1 VSNGVKARRSVLE
14 NLKPT
19 AETHAG
25 LLLQRYLTAH
35 KPKQR
40 DNTQDTPEEML
51 LDQATGVKVSEV
63 YHAAFRRWLKQ
74 FVQKTPAGCA
84 RVHFT
89 VQAAAPIAIGLGNAS
104 PLEVGIRLHHTY
116 GMPLLPASALKGLC
130 RRVARLLHHE
140 SKLSDDAI
148 DALFGFSRE
157 KQAAAGAV
165 VFYDAWYVPRC
176 EDDTPFHR
184 DVITVHHP
192 AYYGDGKTPPT
203 DFDDPTPVP
212 FLVVKPGAQFLC
224 VLDAP
229 DHRWADFAQ
238 KMLLWGLE
246 NLGVGAKTNA
256 GYGYLRLPNAGSAS
270 TTANPALQTNEEVW
284 QQAYITYDAGRQAI
298 NAQNLTTKERAD
310 AQGAQ
315 AKALLDALPDA
326 VRQQLV
332 EKRRLTADVVIKQVG
347 NMRRLVRIVPSAQ
360 T

>member
-1 VSNGVKARRSVLE
+1 MSSGVKARRSVLE
-14 NLKPT
+14 SLKPT
-19 AETHAG
+19 TETHAG

-63 YHAAFRRWLKQ
+63 YRAAFRRWRKFAEQ
-74 FVQKTPAGCA
+74 TPAGRA

-89 VQAAAPIAIGLGNAS
+89 VQAVAPIAIGLGDAS
-104 PLEVGIRLHHTY
+104 PLEVGMRLHHTY

-165 VFYDAWYVPRC
+165 VFYDAWYVPC
-176 EDDTPFHR
+176 SAGGAPFHR

-192 AYYGDGKTPPT
+192 AYYGSGEVAPT

-212 FLVVKPGAQFLC
+212 FLVVKPGARFLC

-229 DHRWADFAQ
+229 NRQWADFAQ

-256 GYGYLRLPNAGSAS
+256 GYGYLAPPETAAAASARPMLQ
-270 TTANPALQTNEEVW
+270 ANEQVW
-284 QQAYITYDAGRQAI
+284 QQAYITYDAGKQTLI
-298 NAQNLTTKERAD
+298 VQNLATKARAE

-315 AKALLDALPDA
+315 AKTLLDALPDA
-326 VRQQLV
+326 LREQLR
-332 EKRRLTADVVIKQVG
+332 EKKRLTADVVIEQLG
-347 NMRRLVRIVPSAQ
+347 NQRRVVRIVPV
-360 T
+360 

>member
-63 YHAAFRRWLKQ
+63 YRAAFQRWRQ
-74 FVQKTPAGCA
+74 FAQQMPDGCA

-89 VQAAAPIAIGLGNAS
+89 VQAVAPIAIGLGDAS

-165 VFYDAWYVPRC
+165 VFYDAWYVPSSAGGA
-176 EDDTPFHR
+176 PFHR

-212 FLVVKPGAQFLC
+212 FLVVKPGARFLC

-256 GYGYLRLPNAGSAS
+256 GYGYLNREGSAS
-270 TTANPALQTNEEVW
+270 ASPAARPTLQASEQVW
-284 QQAYITYDAGRQAI
+284 QQAYITYDAGKQTLTV
-298 NAQNLTTKERAD
+298 QNLATKARAE

-315 AKALLDALPDA
+315 AKTLLDALPDA
-326 VRQQLV
+326 LRQQLV
-332 EKRRLTADVVIKQVG
+332 EKRKLTADVVVEQQG
-347 NMRRLVRIVPSAQ
+347 NMRRLVKILAESAR
-360 T
+360 

>member
-40 DNTQDTPEEML
+40 DNTQETPEEQL
-51 LDQATGVKVSEV
+51 LEQARVIAASKV
-63 YHAAFRRWLKQ
+63 YHAAFDRWLER

-89 VQAAAPIAIGLGNAS
+89 VQAAAPIAIGLGDAS
-104 PLEVGIRLHHTY
+104 PLEVGIRLSHTY

-130 RRVARLLHHE
+130 RRVARLLRHD

-165 VFYDAWYVPRC
+165 VFYDAWYVPSSAGGA
-176 EDDTPFHR
+176 PFHR

-192 AYYGDGKTPPT
+192 AYYGSGEVAPT

-212 FLVVKPGAQFLC
+212 FLVVKPGARFLC

-256 GYGYLRLPNAGSAS
+256 GYGYLTHADGASAS
-270 TTANPALQTNEEVW
+270 SDARPTLQASEQVW
-284 QQAYITYDAGRQAI
+284 QQTTVVYEPGPRRLKAARSAQEQAFAEGKDAESVL
-298 NAQNLTTKERAD
+298 NS
-310 AQGAQ
+310 
-315 AKALLDALPDA
+315 LPDA
-326 VRQQLV
+326 LRQQLV
-332 EKRRLTADVVIKQVG
+332 EKRKLTADVVVEQQG
-347 NMRRLVRIVPSAQ
+347 NMRRLVKILAESAR
-360 T
+360 

>member
-35 KPKQR
+35 KPKER
-40 DNTQDTPEEML
+40 DNTQDTLEEML

-63 YHAAFRRWLKQ
+63 YRAAFDRWLER

-89 VQAAAPIAIGLGNAS
+89 VQAAAPIAIGLGDAS
-104 PLEVGIRLHHTY
+104 PLEVGMRLHHTY

-130 RRVARLLHHE
+130 RRVARLLRHD
-140 SKLSDDAI
+140 SKLSDEAI

-165 VFYDAWYVPRC
+165 VFYDAWYVPSSAGGA
-176 EDDTPFHR
+176 PFHR

-212 FLVVKPGAQFLC
+212 FLVIKPGAQFLC

-229 DHRWADFAQ
+229 DPAWARFAEQ
-238 KMLLWGLE
+238 MLLWGLE

-256 GYGYLRLPNAGSAS
+256 GYGYLASLEAGKSS

-284 QQAYITYDAGRQAI
+284 RQAYITYDAGKQTLTV
-298 NAQNLTTKERAD
+298 QNLATKARAE

-315 AKALLDALPDA
+315 AKTLLDSLPDA
-326 VRQQLV
+326 LREQLR
-332 EKRRLTADVVIKQVG
+332 EKKRLTADVVIEQLG
-347 NMRRLVRIVPSAQ
+347 NQRRVVRIVPV
-360 T
+360 

>member
-35 KPKQR
+35 KPKER

-63 YHAAFRRWLKQ
+63 YRAAFRRWLKQ

-104 PLEVGIRLHHTY
+104 PLEVGIRLSHTY

-130 RRVARLLHHE
+130 RRVARLLKHE
-140 SKLSDDAI
+140 NKLSDDAI

-176 EDDTPFHR
+176 ENDTPFHR

-192 AYYGDGKTPPT
+192 AYYGSGEVAPT

-212 FLVVKPGAQFLC
+212 FLVVKPGARFLC

-229 DHRWADFAQ
+229 DRQWADFAQ

-256 GYGYLRLPNAGSAS
+256 GYGYLAPPETAAAASARPMLQ
-270 TTANPALQTNEEVW
+270 ANEQVW
-284 QQAYITYDAGRQAI
+284 QQAYITYDAGKQTLI
-298 NAQNLTTKERAD
+298 VQNLATKARAE

-315 AKALLDALPDA
+315 AKALLDSLPDA
-326 VRQQLV
+326 LREQLTS
-332 EKRRLTADVVIKQVG
+332 KKRLTADVIVEQQG
-347 NMRRLVRIVPSAQ
+347 NMRRVVRIVPV
-360 T
+360 

>member
-35 KPKQR
+35 KPKER
-40 DNTQDTPEEML
+40 DNTTQTPEEQL
-51 LDQATGVKVSEV
+51 LEQACAIAASKV
-63 YHAAFRRWLKQ
+63 YHAAFDRWLEQ
-74 FVQKTPAGCA
+74 FVQKTPDGCA

-89 VQAAAPIAIGLGNAS
+89 VQAVAPIAIGLGNAS

-130 RRVARLLHHE
+130 RRVARMLRHD
-140 SKLSDDAI
+140 SKLSDEAI

-157 KQAAAGAV
+157 KQASAGAV
-165 VFYDAWYVPRC
+165 VFYDAWYVPSSAGGA
-176 EDDTPFHR
+176 PFHR

-192 AYYGDGKTPPT
+192 AYYGSGEVAPT

-212 FLVVKPGAQFLC
+212 FLVVKPGARFLC
-224 VLDAP
+224 TLDAP
-229 DHRWADFAQ
+229 NRQWADFAQ

-256 GYGYLRLPNAGSAS
+256 GYGYLNREGGASAS
-270 TTANPALQTNEEVW
+270 PAARPTLQASEQVW
-284 QQAYITYDAGRQAI
+284 QQAYITYDAGKQTLTV
-298 NAQNLTTKERAD
+298 QNLATKARAE

-315 AKALLDALPDA
+315 AKTLLDALPDA
-326 VRQQLV
+326 LREQLR
-332 EKRRLTADVVIKQVG
+332 EKKRLTADVVIEQLG
-347 NMRRLVRIVPSAQ
+347 NQRRVVRIVPV
-360 T
+360 

>member
-1 VSNGVKARRSVLE
+1 MSNGVKARRSVLE

-51 LDQATGVKVSEV
+51 LDQATGVKASEV
-63 YHAAFRRWLKQ
+63 YHAAFDRWLEQ
-74 FVQKTPAGCA
+74 FAQQTPAGCA

-148 DALFGFSRE
+148 DALFGLSRE

-165 VFYDAWYVPRC
+165 VFYDAWYDP
-176 EDDTPFHR
+176 DSAGGAPFHR

-192 AYYGDGKTPPT
+192 AYYGSGEVAPT

-212 FLVVKPGAQFLC
+212 FLVVKPGARFLC

-229 DHRWADFAQ
+229 NRQWADFAH

-246 NLGVGAKTNA
+246 HLGVGAKTNA
-256 GYGYLRLPNAGSAS
+256 GYGYLKLPDTSKPS
-270 TTANPALQTNEEVW
+270 TVANPMLQANEEVW
-284 QQAYITYDAGRQAI
+284 QQATVVYEPGPRRLKATKSSTEQAF
-298 NAQNLTTKERAD
+298 AEGKRAE
-310 AQGAQ
+310 AV
-315 AKALLDALPDA
+315 LNALPEA
-326 VRQQLV
+326 VREQLM
-332 EKRRLTADVVIKQVG
+332 EKRRLTTDVIIERMG
-347 NMRRLVRIVPSAQ
+347 NQRSLKRIL
-360 T
+360 

>member
-35 KPKQR
+35 KPKER

-63 YHAAFRRWLKQ
+63 YRAAFDRWLEQ

-130 RRVARLLHHE
+130 RRVARLLKHE
-140 SKLSDDAI
+140 NKLSDDAI
-148 DALFGFSRE
+148 DALFGFSRDT
-157 KQAAAGAV
+157 QAAAGAV
-165 VFYDAWYVPRC
+165 VFYDAWYDPSSVGGK
-176 EDDTPFHR
+176 PFHR

-212 FLVVKPGAQFLC
+212 FLVVKPGARFLC

-229 DHRWADFAQ
+229 NRQWADFAH

-246 NLGVGAKTNA
+246 HLGVGAKTNA
-256 GYGYLRLPNAGSAS
+256 GYGYLASLEAGKSS

-284 QQAYITYDAGRQAI
+284 RQAYITYDAGKQTLI
-298 NAQNLTTKERAD
+298 VQNLATKARAE

-315 AKALLDALPDA
+315 AKTLLDSLPDA
-326 VRQQLV
+326 LREQLR
-332 EKRRLTADVVIKQVG
+332 EKKRLTADVVIEQLG
-347 NMRRLVRIVPSAQ
+347 NQRRVVRIVPV
-360 T
+360 

>member
-1 VSNGVKARRSVLE
+1 VSSGVKARRSVLE
-14 NLKPT
+14 NLKPK

-63 YHAAFRRWLKQ
+63 YRAAFRRWRRFAEQ
-74 FVQKTPAGCA
+74 TPDGCA

-89 VQAAAPIAIGLGNAS
+89 VQAAAPIAIGLGDAS
-104 PLEVGIRLHHTY
+104 PLEVGIRLHHSY

-130 RRVARLLHHE
+130 RRVARLLKHE
-140 SKLSDDAI
+140 NKLSDDAI
-148 DALFGFSRE
+148 DALFGLSRE

-165 VFYDAWYVPRC
+165 VFYDAWYDPDSV
-176 EDDTPFHR
+176 DGAPFHR

-192 AYYGDGKTPPT
+192 AYYGDDKTPPT

-212 FLVVKPGAQFLC
+212 FLVVKPGARFLC

-229 DHRWADFAQ
+229 DRQWADFAQ

-256 GYGYLRLPNAGSAS
+256 GYGYLTREGGASAS
-270 TTANPALQTNEEVW
+270 PAARPTLQASEQVW
-284 QQAYITYDAGRQAI
+284 QQTTVVYEPGPRRLKAARSAQEQAFAEGKDAESVL
-298 NAQNLTTKERAD
+298 NS
-310 AQGAQ
+310 
-315 AKALLDALPDA
+315 LPDA
-326 VRQQLV
+326 LRQQLV
-332 EKRRLTADVVIKQVG
+332 EKRKLTADVVVKQQG
-347 NMRRLVRIVPSAQ
+347 NMRRLVKILAESAR
-360 T
+360 

>member
-1 VSNGVKARRSVLE
+1 MSNGVKARRRVLE

-35 KPKQR
+35 KPKER

-63 YHAAFRRWLKQ
+63 YRAAFDRWLER

-130 RRVARLLHHE
+130 RRVARLLRHD
-140 SKLSDDAI
+140 SKLSDEAI
-148 DALFGFSRE
+148 DALFGFSRDT
-157 KQAAAGAV
+157 QAAGAV
-165 VFYDAWYVPRC
+165 VFYDAWYVPSSAGGA
-176 EDDTPFHR
+176 PFHR

-192 AYYGDGKTPPT
+192 AYYGSGEVAPT

-212 FLVVKPGAQFLC
+212 FLVVKPGARFLC

-256 GYGYLRLPNAGSAS
+256 GYGYFRLPNASSAS
-270 TTANPALQTNEEVW
+270 TTANPVLQTNEEVW
-284 QQAYITYDAGRQAI
+284 QQAYITYDAGRQALT
-298 NAQNLTTKERAD
+298 AQNLNTRDRAD

-315 AKALLDALPDA
+315 AKTLLDALPDTL
-326 VRQQLV
+326 RQQLV
-332 EKRRLTADVVIKQVG
+332 EKRKLTADVVVEQQG
-347 NMRRLVRIVPSAQ
+347 NMRRLVKIRAESAR
-360 T
+360 

>member
-63 YHAAFRRWLKQ
+63 YRAAFRRWLEQ

-104 PLEVGIRLHHTY
+104 PLEVGIRLSHTY

-140 SKLSDDAI
+140 SKLSDEAI
-148 DALFGFSRE
+148 DALFGFSRDT
-157 KQAAAGAV
+157 QAAAGAV
-165 VFYDAWYVPRC
+165 VFYDAWYDPDSVRGA
-176 EDDTPFHR
+176 PFHR

-192 AYYGDGKTPPT
+192 AYYSDGKTPPT

-212 FLVVKPGAQFLC
+212 FLVVKPCARFLC

-229 DHRWADFAQ
+229 DRQWADFAQ

-256 GYGYLRLPNAGSAS
+256 GYGYLAPPETAAAASARPMLQ
-270 TTANPALQTNEEVW
+270 ANEQVW

-315 AKALLDALPDA
+315 AKAVLDSLPDA
-326 VRQQLV
+326 LREQLR
-332 EKRRLTADVVIKQVG
+332 EKKRLTADVVIEQLG
-347 NMRRLVRIVPSAQ
+347 NQRRVVRIVPV
-360 T
+360 

>member
-1 VSNGVKARRSVLE
+1 MSNGVKARRSVLE

-35 KPKQR
+35 KPKER

-51 LDQATGVKVSEV
+51 LDRVTGVKVSEV
-63 YHAAFRRWLKQ
+63 YRAAFDRWLEQ

-104 PLEVGIRLHHTY
+104 PLEVGIRLHHSY

-165 VFYDAWYVPRC
+165 VFYDACMFPAAQAARRSIAMSLPCIILPTTATAKPR
-176 EDDTPFHR
+176 
-184 DVITVHHP
+184 
-192 AYYGDGKTPPT
+192 PPT
-203 DFDDPTPVP
+203 SMTRRLCRFSSSSLARGSCVCWTRPTPHGRASP
-212 FLVVKPGAQFLC
+212 SRCCCGGW
-224 VLDAP
+224 
-229 DHRWADFAQ
+229 RI
-238 KMLLWGLE
+238 
-246 NLGVGAKTNA
+246 
-256 GYGYLRLPNAGSAS
+256 SAS
-270 TTANPALQTNEEVW
+270 GRKPTRATAT
-284 QQAYITYDAGRQAI
+284 
-298 NAQNLTTKERAD
+298 
-310 AQGAQ
+310 
-315 AKALLDALPDA
+315 
-326 VRQQLV
+326 
-332 EKRRLTADVVIKQVG
+332 
-347 NMRRLVRIVPSAQ
+347 
-360 T
+360 

>member
-40 DNTQDTPEEML
+40 DNTTQTPEEQL
-51 LDQATGVKVSEV
+51 LEQACAIAASKV
-63 YHAAFRRWLKQ
+63 YHAAFDRWLEQ
-74 FVQKTPAGCA
+74 FAQKTPAGCA

-104 PLEVGIRLHHTY
+104 PLEVGIRLSHTY

-165 VFYDAWYVPRC
+165 VFYDAWYVPSSAGGA
-176 EDDTPFHR
+176 PFHR

-192 AYYGDGKTPPT
+192 AYYGSGEVAPT

-212 FLVVKPGAQFLC
+212 FLVVKPGARFLC

-256 GYGYLRLPNAGSAS
+256 GYGYLAPPETAAAASARPMLQ
-270 TTANPALQTNEEVW
+270 ANEQVW
-284 QQAYITYDAGRQAI
+284 QQTTVVYEPGPRRLKAARSAQEQAFAEGKDAESVL
-298 NAQNLTTKERAD
+298 NS
-310 AQGAQ
+310 
-315 AKALLDALPDA
+315 LPDA
-326 VRQQLV
+326 LRQQLV
-332 EKRRLTADVVIKQVG
+332 EKRKLTADVVVEQQG
-347 NMRRLVRIVPSAQ
+347 NMRRLVKILAESAR
-360 T
+360 

>member
-1 VSNGVKARRSVLE
+1 MSNGVKARRSVLE
-14 NLKPT
+14 SLQPT
-19 AETHAG
+19 TETHAG

-35 KPKQR
+35 KPKER

-63 YHAAFRRWLKQ
+63 YRAAFRRWLKQ

-84 RVHFT
+84 RIHFT
-89 VQAAAPIAIGLGNAS
+89 VQATAPIAIGLGDAS

-130 RRVARLLHHE
+130 RRVARLLKHE
-140 SKLSDDAI
+140 NKLSDDAI
-148 DALFGFSRE
+148 DALFGLSRE

-165 VFYDAWYVPRC
+165 VFYDAWYDP
-176 EDDTPFHR
+176 DSAGGAPFHR

-192 AYYGDGKTPPT
+192 AYYGDDKTPPT

-212 FLVVKPGAQFLC
+212 FLVVKPGARFLC

-229 DHRWADFAQ
+229 DRQWADFAQ

-256 GYGYLRLPNAGSAS
+256 GYGYLAPPETAAAASARPMLQ
-270 TTANPALQTNEEVW
+270 ANEQVW
-284 QQAYITYDAGRQAI
+284 QQAYITYDAGKQTLI
-298 NAQNLTTKERAD
+298 VQNLATKARAE

-315 AKALLDALPDA
+315 AKTLLDSLPDA
-326 VRQQLV
+326 LREQLRA
-332 EKRRLTADVVIKQVG
+332 KKRLTADVVIEQLG
-347 NMRRLVRIVPSAQ
+347 NQRRVVKILAESAR
-360 T
+360 

>member
-1 VSNGVKARRSVLE
+1 MSNGVKARRSVLE

-63 YHAAFRRWLKQ
+63 YHAAFQRWRQ
-74 FVQKTPAGCA
+74 FAQQMPDGCA

-89 VQAAAPIAIGLGNAS
+89 VQAVAPIAIGLGDAS
-104 PLEVGIRLHHTY
+104 PLEVGMRLHHTY

-130 RRVARLLHHE
+130 RRVARLLRHD
-140 SKLSDDAI
+140 SKRSDEAI
-148 DALFGFSRE
+148 DALFGFSRDT
-157 KQAAAGAV
+157 QAAAGAV
-165 VFYDAWYVPRC
+165 VFYDAWYDPDSVGGA
-176 EDDTPFHR
+176 PFHR

-212 FLVVKPGAQFLC
+212 FLVIRPGAQFLC

-256 GYGYLRLPNAGSAS
+256 GYGYLTREGGASAS
-270 TTANPALQTNEEVW
+270 PAARPTLQASEQVW
-284 QQAYITYDAGRQAI
+284 QQATVVYEPGPRRLKAARSAQEQAFAEGKDAESVL
-298 NAQNLTTKERAD
+298 NS
-310 AQGAQ
+310 
-315 AKALLDALPDA
+315 LPDA

>member
-1 VSNGVKARRSVLE
+1 VRSGVKARRSVLE

-63 YHAAFRRWLKQ
+63 YRAAFRRWLKQ

-130 RRVARLLHHE
+130 RRVARLLKHE
-140 SKLSDDAI
+140 NKLSDDAI
-148 DALFGFSRE
+148 DALFGFSRDT
-157 KQAAAGAV
+157 QAAAGAV
-165 VFYDAWYVPRC
+165 VFYDAWYDPDSV
-176 EDDTPFHR
+176 DGAPFHR

-212 FLVVKPGAQFLC
+212 FLVVKPGARFLC

-229 DHRWADFAQ
+229 DPAWARFAEQ
-238 KMLLWGLE
+238 MLLWGLE
-246 NLGVGAKTNA
+246 HLGVGAKTNA
-256 GYGYLRLPNAGSAS
+256 GYGYLNREGSAS
-270 TTANPALQTNEEVW
+270 ASPAARPTLQASEQVW
-284 QQAYITYDAGRQAI
+284 QQAYITYDAGKQTLTV
-298 NAQNLTTKERAD
+298 QNLATKARAE

-315 AKALLDALPDA
+315 AKTLLDALPDA
-326 VRQQLV
+326 LREQLRA
-332 EKRRLTADVVIKQVG
+332 KKRLTADVVIKQVG
-347 NMRRLVRIVPSAQ
+347 NMRQITAIRADSVR
-360 T
+360 

>member
-1 VSNGVKARRSVLE
+1 VSNGVKARRNALGD
-14 NLKPT
+14 LKPQ

-40 DNTQDTPEEML
+40 DNTPPTPEEEL
-51 LDQATGVKVSEV
+51 LEQAKGIKASEV
-63 YHAAFRRWLKQ
+63 YRAALDRWLEQ
-74 FVQKTPAGCA
+74 FAQKTPAGCE
-84 RVHFT
+84 RVCFT
-89 VQAAAPIAIGLGNAS
+89 VQAVAPIAIGLGNAS

-130 RRVARLLHHE
+130 RRVARLLRHD
-140 SKLSDDAI
+140 SKLSDEAI

-165 VFYDAWYVPRC
+165 VFYDAWYDPDSV
-176 EDDTPFHR
+176 DGAPFHR

-192 AYYGDGKTPPT
+192 AYYSDGKTPPT

-212 FLVVKPGAQFLC
+212 FLVVKPCARFLC

-229 DHRWADFAQ
+229 NRQWADFAH

-246 NLGVGAKTNA
+246 HLGVGAKTNA
-256 GYGYLRLPNAGSAS
+256 GYGYLTREGGAPAS
-270 TTANPALQTNEEVW
+270 PAARPTLQASEQVW
-284 QQAYITYDAGRQAI
+284 QQAYITYDAGKQTLI
-298 NAQNLTTKERAD
+298 VQNLATKARAE

-315 AKALLDALPDA
+315 AKTLLDSLPDA
-326 VRQQLV
+326 LREQLTS
-332 EKRRLTADVVIKQVG
+332 KKRLTADVVIEQLG
-347 NMRRLVRIVPSAQ
+347 NQRRVVRIVPV
-360 T
+360 

>member
-40 DNTQDTPEEML
+40 DNTTQTPEEQL
-51 LDQATGVKVSEV
+51 LEQACAIAASKV
-63 YHAAFRRWLKQ
+63 YHAAFDRWLEQ

-130 RRVARLLHHE
+130 RRVARLLRHD
-140 SKLSDDAI
+140 SKLSDEAT
-148 DALFGFSRE
+148 DALFGFSRDT
-157 KQAAAGAV
+157 QAAAGAV
-165 VFYDAWYVPRC
+165 VFYDAWYVPSSAGGA
-176 EDDTPFHR
+176 PFHR

-192 AYYGDGKTPPT
+192 AYYSDGKTPPT

-212 FLVVKPGAQFLC
+212 FLVIKPGAQFLC

-229 DHRWADFAQ
+229 DRQWADFAQ

-256 GYGYLRLPNAGSAS
+256 GYGYLTREGSAS
-270 TTANPALQTNEEVW
+270 ASPASRPTLQASEQVW
-284 QQAYITYDAGRQAI
+284 QQAYITYDAGKQTLTV
-298 NAQNLTTKERAD
+298 QNLATKARAE
-310 AQGAQ
+310 ARGAQ
-315 AKALLDALPDA
+315 AKTLLDALPDA
-326 VRQQLV
+326 LREQLTS
-332 EKRRLTADVVIKQVG
+332 KKRLTADVIVEQQG
-347 NMRRLVRIVPSAQ
+347 NMRRLVKIRAESAR
-360 T
+360 

>member
-40 DNTQDTPEEML
+40 DNTQETPEEML

-63 YHAAFRRWLKQ
+63 YRAAFRRWRQ
-74 FVQKTPAGCA
+74 FAEQTPDGCA

-89 VQAAAPIAIGLGNAS
+89 VQAVAPIAIGLGDAS

-165 VFYDAWYVPRC
+165 VFYDAWYVPSSAGGA
-176 EDDTPFHR
+176 PFHR

-192 AYYGDGKTPPT
+192 AYYGSGEVAPT

-212 FLVVKPGAQFLC
+212 FLVVKPGARFLC

-256 GYGYLRLPNAGSAS
+256 GYGYFRLPNASSAS
-270 TTANPALQTNEEVW
+270 TTANPVLQTNEEVW
-284 QQAYITYDAGRQAI
+284 QQAYITYDAGRQALT
-298 NAQNLTTKERAD
+298 AQNLNTRDRAD

-315 AKALLDALPDA
+315 AKTLLDALPDTL
-326 VRQQLV
+326 RQQLV
-332 EKRRLTADVVIKQVG
+332 EKRKLTADVVVEQQG
-347 NMRRLVRIVPSAQ
+347 NMRRLVKIRAESAR
-360 T
+360 

>member
-1 VSNGVKARRSVLE
+1 VSSGVKARRNALGD
-14 NLKPT
+14 LKPQ

-40 DNTQDTPEEML
+40 DNTPPTPEEEL
-51 LDQATGVKVSEV
+51 LEQAKGIKASEV
-63 YHAAFRRWLKQ
+63 YRAAFDRWLEQ

-130 RRVARLLHHE
+130 RRVARLLRHD
-140 SKLSDDAI
+140 SKLSDEAI
-148 DALFGFSRE
+148 DALFGFSRD
-157 KQAAAGAV
+157 KRASAGAV
-165 VFYDAWYVPRC
+165 VFYDAWYDPDSVGGA
-176 EDDTPFHR
+176 PFHR

-192 AYYGDGKTPPT
+192 AYYSDGKTPPT

-212 FLVVKPGAQFLC
+212 FLVVKPGARFLC
-224 VLDAP
+224 TLDAP

-256 GYGYLRLPNAGSAS
+256 GYGYLKLPDTSKPS
-270 TTANPALQTNEEVW
+270 TVANPLLQANEEVW
-284 QQAYITYDAGRQAI
+284 QQATVVYEPGPRRLKATKSSTEQAF
-298 NAQNLTTKERAD
+298 AEGKRAE
-310 AQGAQ
+310 AV
-315 AKALLDALPDA
+315 LNALPEA
-326 VRQQLV
+326 VREQLM
-332 EKRRLTADVVIKQVG
+332 EKRRLTTDVIIERMG
-347 NMRRLVRIVPSAQ
+347 NQRSLKRIL
-360 T
+360 

>member
-35 KPKQR
+35 KPKER

-63 YHAAFRRWLKQ
+63 YRAAFRRWRQ
-74 FVQKTPAGCA
+74 FAEQTPDGCA

-89 VQAAAPIAIGLGNAS
+89 VQAVAPIAIGLGDAS

-165 VFYDAWYVPRC
+165 VFYDAWYDPDSVGG
-176 EDDTPFHR
+176 TPFHR

-212 FLVVKPGAQFLC
+212 FLVVKPGARFLC
-224 VLDAP
+224 TLDAP

-246 NLGVGAKTNA
+246 HLGVGAKTNA
-256 GYGYLRLPNAGSAS
+256 GYGYLAPPETAAAASARPMLQ
-270 TTANPALQTNEEVW
+270 ANEQVW
-284 QQAYITYDAGRQAI
+284 QQAYITYDAGKQTLI
-298 NAQNLTTKERAD
+298 VQNLATKARAE

-315 AKALLDALPDA
+315 AKTLLDALPDA
-326 VRQQLV
+326 LREQLR
-332 EKRRLTADVVIKQVG
+332 EKKRLTADVVIEQLG
-347 NMRRLVRIVPSAQ
+347 NQRRVVRIVPV
-360 T
+360 

>member
-1 VSNGVKARRSVLE
+1 MDGVQGRRNAL
-14 NLKPT
+14 NDLKPHS
-19 AETHAG
+19 ETHAG
-25 LLLQRYLTAH
+25 LLLQRYLTEH

-40 DNTQDTPEEML
+40 DNTTQTPEEQL
-51 LDQATGVKVSEV
+51 LEQACAIAASKV
-63 YHAAFRRWLKQ
+63 YHAAFDRWLKQ

-165 VFYDAWYVPRC
+165 VFYDAWYVPSSAGGA
-176 EDDTPFHR
+176 PFHR

-192 AYYGDGKTPPT
+192 AYYGSGEVAPT

-212 FLVVKPGAQFLC
+212 FLVVKPGARFLC
-224 VLDAP
+224 TLDAP
-229 DHRWADFAQ
+229 DPAWARFAEQ
-238 KMLLWGLE
+238 MLLWGLE

-256 GYGYLRLPNAGSAS
+256 GYGYLNREGGASAS
-270 TTANPALQTNEEVW
+270 PAARPTLQASEQVW
-284 QQAYITYDAGRQAI
+284 QQAYITYDAGKQTLTV
-298 NAQNLTTKERAD
+298 QNLATKARAE

-315 AKALLDALPDA
+315 AKTLLDALPDA
-326 VRQQLV
+326 LREQLR
-332 EKRRLTADVVIKQVG
+332 EKKRLTADVVIEQLG
-347 NMRRLVRIVPSAQ
+347 NQRRVVRIVPV
-360 T
+360 

>member
-1 VSNGVKARRSVLE
+1 MSNGVKARRSVLE
-14 NLKPT
+14 HLKPT

-51 LDQATGVKVSEV
+51 LDQATGIKVSEV
-63 YHAAFRRWLKQ
+63 YRAAFRRWLKQ

-130 RRVARLLHHE
+130 RRVARLLRHD
-140 SKLSDDAI
+140 SKLSDEAI
-148 DALFGFSRE
+148 DALFGFSRDT
-157 KQAAAGAV
+157 QAAAGAV
-165 VFYDAWYVPRC
+165 VFYDAWYDPDSVRGA
-176 EDDTPFHR
+176 PFHR

-192 AYYGDGKTPPT
+192 AYYGSGEVAPT

-212 FLVVKPGAQFLC
+212 FLVIKPGARFLC
-224 VLDAP
+224 TLDAP
-229 DHRWADFAQ
+229 DPAWARFAEQ
-238 KMLLWGLE
+238 MLLWGLE

-256 GYGYLRLPNAGSAS
+256 GYGYLAPPETAAAASAR
-270 TTANPALQTNEEVW
+270 PMLQASEQVW
-284 QQAYITYDAGRQAI
+284 QQTTVVYEPGPRRLKAARSAQEQAFAEGKDAESVL
-298 NAQNLTTKERAD
+298 NS
-310 AQGAQ
+310 
-315 AKALLDALPDA
+315 LPDA
-326 VRQQLV
+326 LRQQLV
-332 EKRRLTADVVIKQVG
+332 EKRKLTADVVVEQQG
-347 NMRRLVRIVPSAQ
+347 NMRRLVKILAESAR
-360 T
+360 

>member
-1 VSNGVKARRSVLE
+1 MSNGVKARRSVLE

-19 AETHAG
+19 AETHVG
-25 LLLQRYLTAH
+25 LLLQRYLMAH

-63 YHAAFRRWLKQ
+63 YRAAFRRWRLFAQ
-74 FVQKTPAGCA
+74 QTPDGCA

-89 VQAAAPIAIGLGNAS
+89 VQAAAPIAIGLGDAS

-130 RRVARLLHHE
+130 RRVARLLRHD
-140 SKLSDDAI
+140 SKLSDEAI
-148 DALFGFSRE
+148 DALFGYSRNT
-157 KQAAAGAV
+157 QAAAGAV
-165 VFYDAWYVPRC
+165 VFYDAWYDPSSMGGK
-176 EDDTPFHR
+176 PFHR

-192 AYYGDGKTPPT
+192 AYYGDGNTPPT

-212 FLVVKPGAQFLC
+212 FLVIKPGACFLC

-229 DHRWADFAQ
+229 NRQWAEFAQ

-256 GYGYLRLPNAGSAS
+256 GYGYLMPLEDAPAS
-270 TTANPALQTNEEVW
+270 TSTRLALQANEEIW
-284 QQAYITYDAGRQAI
+284 EQATVIYEPGPRRLKAIKSVTEQAFAEGKQTETVL
-298 NAQNLTTKERAD
+298 N
-310 AQGAQ
+310 
-315 AKALLDALPDA
+315 ALPDA
-326 VRQQLV
+326 LREQLRD
-332 EKRRLTADVVIKQVG
+332 KRRLTADVVVVQVG
-347 NMRRLVRIVPSAQ
+347 NQRLLKRIL
-360 T
+360 

>member
-35 KPKQR
+35 KPKER

-63 YHAAFRRWLKQ
+63 YRAAFRRWRQ
-74 FVQKTPAGCA
+74 FAEQTPDGCA

-130 RRVARLLHHE
+130 RRVARLLRHD
-140 SKLSDDAI
+140 SKLSDEAI

-192 AYYGDGKTPPT
+192 AYYSDGKTPPT

-212 FLVVKPGAQFLC
+212 FLVIKPGARFLC

-229 DHRWADFAQ
+229 DPAWARFAEQ
-238 KMLLWGLE
+238 MLLWGLE

-256 GYGYLRLPNAGSAS
+256 GYGYLTRADGDSAS
-270 TTANPALQTNEEVW
+270 PAARPTLQANEQVW

-315 AKALLDALPDA
+315 AKALLDSLPDA
-326 VRQQLV
+326 LREQLTS
-332 EKRRLTADVVIKQVG
+332 KKRLTADVIVEQQG
-347 NMRRLVRIVPSAQ
+347 NMRRLVKIRAESAR
-360 T
+360 

>member
-1 VSNGVKARRSVLE
+1 MSNEVKARRSVLE

-40 DNTQDTPEEML
+40 DNTQETPEEKL
-51 LDQATGVKVSEV
+51 LEQVRAVEASEV
-63 YHAAFRRWLKQ
+63 YRAAFWRWRQ
-74 FVQKTPAGCA
+74 FAQQTPDGCT

-89 VQAAAPIAIGLGNAS
+89 VQAAAPIAIGLGDAS

-130 RRVARLLHHE
+130 RRVARLLRHD
-140 SKLSDDAI
+140 SKLSDAAI
-148 DALFGFSRE
+148 DALFGFSRNT
-157 KQAAAGAV
+157 QAAAGAV
-165 VFYDAWYVPRC
+165 VFYDAWYDPDSVGGA
-176 EDDTPFHR
+176 PFHR

-212 FLVVKPGAQFLC
+212 FLVIKPGARFLC

-229 DHRWADFAQ
+229 NRQWADFAQ

-256 GYGYLRLPNAGSAS
+256 GYGYLTREGSAS
-270 TTANPALQTNEEVW
+270 ASPAARPTLQASEQVW
-284 QQAYITYDAGRQAI
+284 QQATVVYEPGPRRLKAARSAQEQAFAEGKDA
-298 NAQNLTTKERAD
+298 ESV
-310 AQGAQ
+310 
-315 AKALLDALPDA
+315 LDSLPDA

-332 EKRRLTADVVIKQVG
+332 QKRRLTADVVVEQQG
-347 NMRRLVRIVPSAQ
+347 NMRRLVKILAESAR
-360 T
+360 